1 MAYACATRGPA
12 RLTSVRKTS
21 AAGRNGARQRVVAS
35 SSSTATATLVEAK
48 RIYEAAFASLPHS
61 RCMQLAQGSSK
72 RNEQNDEWFYG
83 ELDFS
88 TFAALLSNLSPGGT
102 GGESFVDLG
111 SGAGKAVAVA
121 ALTQAYK
128 SCIGVELLPEL
139 HAEATAAQE
148 KVLALA
154 TESHHVNLPCTYEL
168 REGNMFAH
176 DCRNA
181 DILYCHATCLGRET
195 MQLLGWQLEEQLK
208 PGARVVIMS
217 KSLNSSLFEP
227 YGPGVIS
234 MPQGHSEATLDCYL
248 YVKL

>member
-1 MAYACATRGPA
+1 MGGEPLSLESSRRGTPFRANALGVGETCWGSGFSGFAISRPRHFSLPPMAYACATRGPA

-128 SCIGVELLPEL
+128 SCIGVE
-139 HAEATAAQE
+139 
-148 KVLALA
+148 
-154 TESHHVNLPCTYEL
+154 
-168 REGNMFAH
+168 R
-176 DCRNA
+176 
-181 DILYCHATCLGRET
+181 
-195 MQLLGWQLEEQLK
+195 
-208 PGARVVIMS
+208 
-217 KSLNSSLFEP
+217 KSTSNHPWRITNSL
-227 YGPGVIS
+227 
-234 MPQGHSEATLDCYL
+234 
-248 YVKL
+248 

>member
-1 MAYACATRGPA
+1 MQLGVTLGVGAHRILLGVCQFTRHFSLPPMAYACATRGPA

-128 SCIGVELLPEL
+128 SCIGVE
-139 HAEATAAQE
+139 
-148 KVLALA
+148 
-154 TESHHVNLPCTYEL
+154 
-168 REGNMFAH
+168 R
-176 DCRNA
+176 
-181 DILYCHATCLGRET
+181 
-195 MQLLGWQLEEQLK
+195 
-208 PGARVVIMS
+208 
-217 KSLNSSLFEP
+217 KSTSNHPWRITNSL
-227 YGPGVIS
+227 
-234 MPQGHSEATLDCYL
+234 
-248 YVKL
+248 